1 MAMNL
6 DGKSPKEI
14 AQEIFNFQCYWW
26 KWELIGVKID
36 RPDLY
41 DEVMAEFGRIE
52 KESKPT
58 QDCQRYALKS
68 G

>member
-1 MAMNL
+1 MNL

-14 AQEIFNFQCYWW
+14 AHEIFSFQCYWW
-26 KWELIGVKID
+26 KWELTGIKID

-41 DEVMAEFGRIE
+41 DEVMAEFDLIE
-52 KESKPT
+52 KESMST
-58 QDCQRYALKS
+58 QDSQSCALKS